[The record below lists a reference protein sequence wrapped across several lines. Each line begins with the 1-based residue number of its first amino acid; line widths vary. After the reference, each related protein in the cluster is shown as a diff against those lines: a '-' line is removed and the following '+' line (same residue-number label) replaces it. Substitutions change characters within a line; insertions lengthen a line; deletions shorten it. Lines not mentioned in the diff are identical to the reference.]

1 MYLYCVLGQNFAKV
15 LKLPTRVKIVLV
27 DRYTNNKNECKIIE
41 FYFHKYKGDTNK
53 KRLGVY

>member
-27 DRYTNNKNECKIIE
+27 DRYTKIKMNVKLSSFISINT
-41 FYFHKYKGDTNK
+41 KATQIK
-53 KRLGVY
+53 